1 MIFKPSDE
9 SRVGA
14 PARNFNHIAII
25 PTMSMN
31 AAEQAIAVATRI
43 CRRGAGAG
51 AAGNA
56 MVMPMPPVKLMRH
69 FALHQ

>member
-25 PTMSMN
+25 PMMSMN
-31 AAEQAIAVATRI
+31 ADAQAIAVATRI
-43 CRRGAGAG
+43 
-51 AAGNA
+51 
-56 MVMPMPPVKLMRH
+56 
-69 FALHQ
+69 